1 MQIIR
6 HTDERMP
13 NLPSSVVTLGNFD
26 GIHLGH
32 QALIGGAV
40 ADSKLLGVASV
51 VLTFEPH
58 PLKVLAPKR
67 APRMILTH
75 KDKMQLLQQMGVDIV
90 VVQQFDL
97 SFAGIQA
104 AEFVRELLVGRLKAK
119 KIWAGKDL
127 RFGQGRKGSV
137 ADLRRWGSEFGFE
150 VSVVEPILVD
160 NYRVSSS
167 RIRELVG
174 AGRVEEVK
182 ALLGRY
188 HFVSGRVTEGHRRGK
203 DLGYPTANVATRT
216 EVLPLDGIYATLLH
230 LGERELLSV
239 SSIGINPTF
248 GEGPRTVEAYIM
260 DFNEDIYGA
269 SVRLSFVKRIREERK
284 FDSVPALV
292 AQIGADVESA
302 AAIFRELRITRGT
315 SSRVP

>member
-1 MQIIR
+1 
-6 HTDERMP
+6 
-13 NLPSSVVTLGNFD
+13 
-26 GIHLGH
+26 
-32 QALIGGAV
+32 
-40 ADSKLLGVASV
+40 
-51 VLTFEPH
+51 
-58 PLKVLAPKR
+58 
-67 APRMILTH
+67 
-75 KDKMQLLQQMGVDIV
+75 
-90 VVQQFDL
+90 
-97 SFAGIQA
+97 
-104 AEFVRELLVGRLKAK
+104 
-119 KIWAGKDL
+119 
-127 RFGQGRKGSV
+127 
-137 ADLRRWGSEFGFE
+137 
-150 VSVVEPILVD
+150 
-160 NYRVSSS
+160 
-167 RIRELVG
+167 VG

-269 SVRLSFVKRIREERK
+269 SVRLSFVRRIREERK

>member
-1 MQIIR
+1 
-6 HTDERMP
+6 
-13 NLPSSVVTLGNFD
+13 
-26 GIHLGH
+26 
-32 QALIGGAV
+32 
-40 ADSKLLGVASV
+40 
-51 VLTFEPH
+51 
-58 PLKVLAPKR
+58 
-67 APRMILTH
+67 
-75 KDKMQLLQQMGVDIV
+75 
-90 VVQQFDL
+90 
-97 SFAGIQA
+97 
-104 AEFVRELLVGRLKAK
+104 VRELLVGRLKAK

-137 ADLRRWGSEFGFE
+137 ADLRRWGSDFGFE

-203 DLGYPTANVATRT
+203 DLGYPTANIATRT